1 MGCARV
7 DHTHTHIPPAIDTYC
22 HFSPSSID
30 SFLNE
35 RGKKWKKKKSFFLQG
50 DLYAD
55 LALWA
60 PWGLCLERLPE
71 PGSLRIWD
79 SRVVETQAL
88 AQPRSISLWESLS
101 LPGLRFPFLE
111 IIELKFSSPTP
122 TYFHSGNMKWSM
134 WIFFFLN
141 QMKIK

>member
-1 MGCARV
+1 M
-7 DHTHTHIPPAIDTYC
+7 
-22 HFSPSSID
+22 
-30 SFLNE
+30 
-35 RGKKWKKKKSFFLQG
+35 KKKKKKSFFLQG

-88 AQPRSISLWESLS
+88 AQPQRISLWESLS
-101 LPGLRFPFLE
+101 LPWPPFPFSWDYWVK
-111 IIELKFSSPTP
+111 ILKSHTNLFPLRQ
-122 TYFHSGNMKWSM
+122 HEMKYVN
-134 WIFFFLN
+134 FFFP
-141 QMKIK
+141 